1 MMKPKAGFEGLY
13 AELLAKKDGLNERKE
28 VAKAEAIAKVEQDFV
43 AEEEDIMNVILAIP
57 MVEEPEAEA
66 EAEVED
72 AGEDLLVEEQP
83 SEEVVNEEVVEG

>member
-43 AEEEDIMNVILAIP
+43 AEEEDIMNVLLAIP
-57 MVEEPEAEA
+57 MVEEPEEA
-66 EAEVED
+66 KAEVED